1 MKESNKSKILNIFYF
16 IIAILIILS
25 GLNFIIS
32 VFLLLVYDN
41 VLYFINSTLVCN
53 ILIIFSLFLNKV

>member
-1 MKESNKSKILNIFYF
+1 MKSNKSKILNIFYF

-41 VLYFINSTLVCN
+41 VFYFIYSTLVSN
-53 ILIIFSLFLNKV
+53 ILIILMLVLI

>member
-1 MKESNKSKILNIFYF
+1 MKSNKSKILNIFYF